1 MSKNTFFALICL
13 LSSTSLAHATCPA
26 DGVWS
31 GSWGNVAATTMTVKS
46 CKITSYKYE
55 GRQTTIISQAVS
67 GDAINFEI
75 RGGQLS
81 LDSNGNATYSGAA
94 SGGRGVYARLTRQ

>member
-1 MSKNTFFALICL
+1 MKKTFFCAIGALVM
-13 LSSTSLAHATCPA
+13 SASLAHAACPA

-46 CKITSYKYE
+46 CKVTSYRYE
-55 GRQTTIISQAVS
+55 GRATAITAQAVS

-81 LDSNGNATYSGAA
+81 LDASGNATYSGAA
-94 SGGRGVYARLTRQ
+94 SGGRAVYARLSRH